1 MNSMDTKAQ
10 PITVRHDMKHIGN
23 CVLSFL
29 LILTGTSMAQSTN
42 SLLIRP
48 GDQLHVS
55 IMDMPDMEQ
64 TPRVTDKG
72 EIPIQGIGDVRVA
85 DMSPSEAATAIHD
98 RYVSAH
104 YLNHPEVTVVVDQY
118 ATQEV
123 TLIGEVRAP
132 GAYPIATPRQ
142 ILDVIALGGG
152 LNDVADRDILIERHG
167 DQTNTVQYNLSND
180 GQVAIHDQV
189 LVNPG
194 DTVVVPRAGIV
205 YVLGDVNRPGGYTMN
220 NNQSKMTLLE
230 ALANAGGA
238 AKTAKLAHT
247 RLIRKADHTEKQI
260 ALGDIQ
266 DGKKPDFPMVA
277 GDILYVPFSYA
288 KNLVIASSAGIVSAS
303 GTAAVYAAH

>member
-1 MNSMDTKAQ
+1 MKN
-10 PITVRHDMKHIGN
+10 PGICVIT
-23 CVLSFL
+23 FL
-29 LILTGTSMAQSTN
+29 LVLTGNALGQSAN
-42 SLLIRP
+42 SLLIHP

-55 IMDMPDMEQ
+55 ILDMPDMEQ
-64 TPRVTDKG
+64 TPRVTDAG
-72 EIPIQGIGDVRVA
+72 YIPVQGIGDVRVA
-85 DMSPSEAATAIHD
+85 NMSPSEAATAIHD

-104 YLNHPEVTVVVDQY
+104 FLNHPEVTVVVDQY

-123 TLIGEVRAP
+123 TLIGEVRTP

-152 LNDVADRDILIERHG
+152 LDGVADRDIVIERHG
-167 DQTNTVQYNLSND
+167 DQNNTIHYNLSND
-180 GQVAIHDQV
+180 GQVAIKDQI

-220 NNQSKMTLLE
+220 NNESQMTLLE

-238 AKTAKLAHT
+238 ARTAKLGKA

-260 ALGDIQ
+260 ALGEIQ
-266 DGKKPDFPMVA
+266 KGKRPDFPMMA

-288 KNLVIASSAGIVSAS
+288 KNLVITSSAGIASAS
-303 GTAAVYAAH
+303 GAAAVYAAH